1 MRNLLITGGAGFIGS
16 NFTRYWMK
24 NNPDDIITVFDKL
37 TYAGTESNFIDLS
50 KNSNF
55 NFVKG
60 DISNYEL
67 IFETLKKFKITHLIN
82 FAAESHVDRSIRTP
96 LSFIETNVL
105 GTYIL
110 LQGFKDYWNENGKP
124 ACFLFH
130 HVSTDEVYG
139 SLGIDDDSFDEQT
152 SYNPRSPYSASKAS
166 SDHLVKAWHHTYD
179 LPIQISNCSNNYG
192 PFHFPEKL
200 VPKTI
205 INIIMGK
212 EIPLYGDGENIR
224 DWIYVEDHC
233 KALSLIIK
241 NPKIGQTFC
250 IGGSNEISNKELI
263 NMICDLNDELSS
275 SHPIRPSRQLIK
287 FVKDRKGHDFR
298 YSINSSKLKTNY
310 DWKCVFSLEDGLRET
325 INWYLNNVAWWDPLL
340 NKQ

>member
-1 MRNLLITGGAGFIGS
+1 M
-16 NFTRYWMK
+16 
-24 NNPDDIITVFDKL
+24 
-37 TYAGTESNFIDLS
+37 
-50 KNSNF
+50 
-55 NFVKG
+55 
-60 DISNYEL
+60 
-67 IFETLKKFKITHLIN
+67 
-82 FAAESHVDRSIRTP
+82 TP
-96 LSFIETNVL
+96 LSFIETNVF

-110 LQGFKDYWNENGKP
+110 LQGFKDYWNENGNP

-139 SLGIDDDSFDEQT
+139 SLGIDDESFDEQT

-179 LPIQISNCSNNYG
+179 LPVQISNCSNNYG

-263 NMICDLNDELSS
+263 NMICDLNDEVSS
-275 SHPIRPSRQLIK
+275 SHPIKPSRQLIK

-298 YSINSSKLKTNY
+298 YAINSSKLKLNY
-310 DWKCVFSLEDGLRET
+310 NWEPNMPLEEGLKKTIKWYMENVF
-325 INWYLNNVAWWDPLL
+325 WWQPLL
-340 NKQ
+340 KNN